1 MFVSKNKKW
10 ALLFSL
16 LIAISLLLSAC
27 ATPTPEVV
35 KEVVTKEVEKV
46 VTKVVKETVKET
58 VIVEGTPQVIEKEV
72 TTIVEKVVTVP
83 PEPVSRWTGPG
94 FGGVLN
100 IAMAEALTSVDAP
113 ASTSSSTQMVSV
125 NINETL
131 VAFSE
136 NYKMVPM
143 LAESWDVSDDGKTYT
158 FHLRQGVK
166 FHNGEE
172 MTSADVIASYERVME
187 ISPAAARFDMVE
199 SYEAPDKYTVVFNI
213 DAPSRAFL
221 VALASLSGEMAIQP
235 KSVIEGKGS
244 GDLKVPEEI
253 IGTGPYKLASYDY
266 DTLIVL
272 ERFEDY
278 QPLPGERNG
287 AAGAKIPYFDEIHIH
302 IVPESGSK
310 MAGFQAGDYD
320 IITQV
325 RPAEYAQLKGQPGL
339 NVSTFYPGM
348 MRFFQ
353 FNDRDEKYG
362 GNLKWRQAI
371 LAALD
376 MEEIGLYASGGDAS
390 LFSVTPSFWPP
401 AGAMYLP
408 GDPVVEALYNQND
421 VEKAKRLLEEVGYDG
436 EELVYMTYEQPP
448 LISQALAKQLEEK
461 LGLNIKIEVMDWP
474 ACSARREE
482 PTGWAFMDN
491 DCSSYNFMPMIIRN
505 FLHCE
510 SSSGVRGTYCNRELD
525 AAFDAALAGLTDEEE
540 EEAWREAQRIIYEDV
555 PFIKLYDE
563 PDFLAT
569 REDIK
574 NYKGWY
580 RTRYFGVWREK

>member
-1 MFVSKNKKW
+1 MSVSKNKKW
-10 ALLFSL
+10 ASFFAL
-16 LIAISLLLSAC
+16 LIVGSLILSAC
-27 ATPTPEVV
+27 GPTPTPEVIEKVVTQVV
-35 KEVVTKEVEKV
+35 KETVVVEATPQVVEKV
-46 VTKVVKETVKET
+46 VT
-58 VIVEGTPQVIEKEV
+58 
-72 TTIVEKVVTVP
+72 TT
-83 PEPVSRWTGPG
+83 PEPVAKWTGAG

-100 IAMAEALTSVDAP
+100 VAMAEALSDIDAP
-113 ASTSSSTQMVSV
+113 ATTSSSTQMVSV

-136 NYKMVPM
+136 NYKIVPM
-143 LAESWDVSDDGKTYT
+143 LAESWDISDDGKTYT

-172 MTSADVIASYERVME
+172 MTSEDVIASYERVIA

-199 SYEAPDKYTVVFNI
+199 SYEAPDEYTVVFRVKF
-213 DAPSRAFL
+213 PTRQFL
-221 VALASLSGEMAIQP
+221 VSLASLSGEMAIQP
-235 KSVIEGKGS
+235 KSVIEGKGA
-244 GDLKVPEEI
+244 GELKVPEEI

-278 QPLPGERNG
+278 QPLPGERDG
-287 AAGAKIPYFDEIHIH
+287 AAGAKIPYFDEIRIH
-302 IVPESGSK
+302 IVPESASK
-310 MAGFQAGDYD
+310 VAGFQAGDYD

-325 RPAEYAQLKGQPGL
+325 RPAEYAQVKGQPGL
-339 NVSTFYPGM
+339 NVGTFYPGM

-353 FNDRDEKYG
+353 FNDRDERYG
-362 GNLKWRQAI
+362 GTVKWRQAI

-376 MEEIGLYASGGDAS
+376 MKEIGMYASGGDPS
-390 LFSVTPSFWPP
+390 LFSVTPTLWPP
-401 AGAMYLP
+401 GGAMYLP
-408 GDPVVEALYNQND
+408 GDPAVEALYNQND

-448 LISQALAKQLEEK
+448 LISQAVAKQLEEK

-491 DCSSYNFMPMIIRN
+491 DCSSYNYMPFVIRN
-505 FLHCE
+505 FFHCE
-510 SSSGVRGTYCNRELD
+510 SDSVVRGTYCNRDLD
-525 AAFDAALAGLTDEEE
+525 AAFDAALAALTDEEAQQ
-540 EEAWREAQRIIYEDV
+540 AWREAQRIIYEDV
-555 PFIKLYDE
+555 PFIKLFDE
-563 PDFLAT
+563 PDFYAT
-569 REDIK
+569 RADIK
-574 NYKGWY
+574 DYKGWY